1 MYLYRRK
8 KAVSLIVNLMMTIL
22 SIALGIY
29 TCYLHNLRVGV
40 FALENYYLFST
51 LFTKPYAKF
60 ATHSSGVVFA
70 FFYCEVLK
78 YRKAS
83 TSEKEQNFKLIH
95 AFNTK
100 HIFGKLSGLLGTFL
114 IVYMLLNSYP
124 AVKDPYAWSM
134 LENAMYF
141 GFSRIGFTIGMM
153 LLFFSVVFGTN

>member
-1 MYLYRRK
+1 MYIYRRNK
-8 KAVSLIVNLMMTIL
+8 PASLILNFLMTAL

-29 TCYLHNLRVGV
+29 TCFLHDLRVGV

-60 ATHSSGVVFA
+60 ATHSCGVVFA
-70 FFYCEVLK
+70 FLYCEVLK
-78 YRKAS
+78 YRSAPAE
-83 TSEKEQNFKLIH
+83 EKENFKIIH
-95 AFNTK
+95 ALNTK
-100 HIFGKLSGLLGTFL
+100 HIYGKLCGLLGTFL
-114 IVYMLLNSYP
+114 ILYMLLNSYP

-153 LLFFSVVFGTN
+153 LLFFSVVLGTN